1 MPSDHALFNC
11 SQDHEI
17 NYVASLYLEHQK
29 VREYLKEK
37 CADGTISHWTHK
49 KLYEHLES
57 QGFTKL
63 K

>member
-17 NYVASLYLEHQK
+17 NYDASLYLEHQK

-57 QGFTKL
+57 QGFTKI

>member
-57 QGFTKL
+57 QG
-63 K
+63 

>member
-1 MPSDHALFNC
+1 MPSDHALYNC

-57 QGFTKL
+57 QGFTKI

>member
-17 NYVASLYLEHQK
+17 NYVASLYLEYQK

-57 QGFTKL
+57 QGFTKI

>member
-57 QGFTKL
+57 QGYTKI

>member
-1 MPSDHALFNC
+1 MPSDHAFFNC

-29 VREYLKEK
+29 VREYLKEI

-49 KLYEHLES
+49 KLYDHLES
-57 QGFTKL
+57 QGFTKI

>member
-1 MPSDHALFNC
+1 MPSVHALFNC

-57 QGFTKL
+57 QGFTKI